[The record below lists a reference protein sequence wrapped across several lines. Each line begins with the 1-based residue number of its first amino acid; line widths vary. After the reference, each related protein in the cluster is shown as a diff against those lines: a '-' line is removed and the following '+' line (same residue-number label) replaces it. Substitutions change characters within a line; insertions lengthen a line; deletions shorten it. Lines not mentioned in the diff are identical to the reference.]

1 MNIRPE
7 TPADFPALYDF
18 IREAFK
24 TAKVSDGTEQDFVN
38 KLRAG
43 AKYIAELALVA
54 EEAGRIIGHIMLT
67 KTHIASDNGSE
78 RTALILA
85 PLCVALEERGKGYG
99 AKLVEEAFLRAR
111 KLGYD
116 SCLLVGDPGY
126 YGRFGFAPMS
136 RFGLTPKQDIAPQ
149 YTLACELTPGAL
161 FNAGG
166 TVDFLG

>member
-24 TAKVSDGTEQDFVN
+24 TAPVSDGTEQDFVN
-38 KLRAG
+38 KLRVG
-43 AKYIAELALVA
+43 GNYVAELALVA
-54 EEAGRIIGHIMLT
+54 EENGKIIGHIMLT
-67 KTHIASDNGSE
+67 ETRIAAADGTE

-85 PLCVALEERGKGYG
+85 PLCVAQGERGKGYG

-116 SCLLVGDPGY
+116 SCLLVGDSGY

-136 RFGLTPKQDIAPQ
+136 RFGLTSKQDIAPQ

-166 TVDFLG
+166 AVDFLG

>member
-7 TPADFPALYDF
+7 TPADFPALYEF

-43 AKYIAELALVA
+43 GNYIAELALVA
-54 EEAGRIIGHIMLT
+54 EENGKIIGYVMLT
-67 KTHIASDNGSE
+67 KTCIVSGGGAE

-111 KLGYD
+111 KLGYA

-136 RFGLTPKQDIAPQ
+136 RFGLISKQDIAPQ

-161 FNAGG
+161 FDAGG
-166 TVDFLG
+166 SVDFLG